1 MPLLSASFCEMS
13 HGPMPKTLIDIN
25 QLKDRKSRAQQHSS
39 HLSQQWRGYSEL
51 RQKIRAKPQP
61 MPRTA
66 ALMTA
71 RLAILS
77 HQSFSQKKKKP
88 TTIFPRVFTLVTDL
102 ALKAQPASAC
112 STVMAAVVFKSQTC
126 SKTSCLLSVCG
137 SKTEAQNWST
147 GINKSITRPLCFCC
161 FQACTTTSLHPSCP
175 SFPGGRKLLMCLGH
189 LSSTNGN
196 NS

>member
-77 HQSFSQKKKKP
+77 HQSFSQKKKK
-88 TTIFPRVFTLVTDL
+88 
-102 ALKAQPASAC
+102 
-112 STVMAAVVFKSQTC
+112 
-126 SKTSCLLSVCG
+126 
-137 SKTEAQNWST
+137 N
-147 GINKSITRPLCFCC
+147 N
-161 FQACTTTSLHPSCP
+161 
-175 SFPGGRKLLMCLGH
+175 
-189 LSSTNGN
+189 N
-196 NS
+196 NSIS